1 MLVETERNPSTDNP
15 ISAALRSKILALEIG
30 ATITL
35 GRGGDDDRLLHVAE
49 RVFSLSII
57 LNPDLL
63 EKEKKGENYIAYQ

>member
-15 ISAALRSKILALEIG
+15 ISAALRSKMLALEIG

-35 GRGGDDDRLLHVAE
+35 GRGGGRGGDDDRLLHVAE
-49 RVFSLSII
+49 RVYSLSII

-63 EKEKKGENYIAYQ
+63 EKD

>member
-15 ISAALRSKILALEIG
+15 ISAALRSKMLALEVG

-49 RVFSLSII
+49 RVYSLSII

-63 EKEKKGENYIAYQ
+63 EKD

>member
-1 MLVETERNPSTDNP
+1 VLVETERNPSTDNP